1 VLATM
6 SLVLDLIFPIRDFPS
21 ADLMI
26 VKATCLR
33 NAGIINDRQWGL
45 VYDRAEPLLRRDAGI
60 AASVRECER
69 CAAEHV
75 MRS

>member
-1 VLATM
+1 MLATM

-33 NAGIINDRQWGL
+33 NAGIINDRQREL
-45 VYDRAEPLLRRDAGI
+45 VHDRAKRLLRRDAGT

-69 CAAEHV
+69 CTAEHV
-75 MRS
+75 MLS